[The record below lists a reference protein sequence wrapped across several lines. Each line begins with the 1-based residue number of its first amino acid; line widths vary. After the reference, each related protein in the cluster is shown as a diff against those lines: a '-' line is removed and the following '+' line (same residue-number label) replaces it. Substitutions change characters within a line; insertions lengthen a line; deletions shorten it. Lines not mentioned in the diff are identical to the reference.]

1 MVLEEDLCRQNLVNM
16 QKIYVELFQ
25 QTYNGAI
32 EMETMETTE
41 TKPMVS
47 VIVPVRNG
55 EKTVGE
61 LLDSLLKVDYPKEKL
76 EIIVVDGNST
86 DRTRKIVSKYPFELI
101 LQEGN
106 GLNAARNT
114 GIKHSNGQIIAFTDA
129 DCVVPE
135 DWIKKIVE
143 DFRDLQVG
151 CIGGS
156 VKGDGDGFFSRYADE
171 SVMPAVRAFKKRE
184 VLDNVKLLFCYPAG
198 CNMAF
203 RREAFEKVGGFD
215 ETIVYSFDEDELV
228 EKVCKAGY
236 KMVID
241 PDVLIKHKH
250 RSTLKELLKQ
260 TFKYGRGSG
269 FLLRRRWTKTVF
281 STWFL
286 FCLIG
291 FITWLFILATLTIST
306 VTTRSSFLSILLLS
320 FVFAPFFG
328 FMLPYGY
335 KALKNRHYEM
345 IFIYPFLDFLRILT
359 FCTGQLFQFF
369 QTRGKE
375 KKL

>member
-1 MVLEEDLCRQNLVNM
+1 
-16 QKIYVELFQ
+16 
-25 QTYNGAI
+25 
-32 EMETMETTE
+32 METE
-41 TKPMVS
+41 PMVS
-47 VIVPVRNG
+47 VIIPVRNG

-86 DRTRKIVSKYPFELI
+86 DKTRNIVSKYPFELI
-101 LQEGN
+101 IQEGN

-114 GIKHSNGQIIAFTDA
+114 GIKHSNGKIVAFTDA
-129 DCVVPE
+129 DCIVPE
-135 DWIKKIVE
+135 NWIKKIVE
-143 DFRDLQVG
+143 NFRDPQIG

-171 SVMPAVRAFKKRE
+171 SIMPTVRAFKKRE
-184 VLDNVKLLFCYPAG
+184 VLDNVKLFFCYPAG

-203 RREAFEKVGGFD
+203 RRETFEKVGGFD
-215 ETIVYSFDEDELV
+215 ETIIYSFDEDEFV

-241 PDVLIKHKH
+241 PDVLIRHKH
-250 RSTLKELLKQ
+250 RSTFKELLKQ

-269 FLLRRRWTKTVF
+269 FLLRRSWTKTVF
-281 STWFL
+281 SRWFL

-291 FITWLFILATLTIST
+291 FIAWLLILASLTILT
-306 VTTRSSFLSILLLS
+306 VVTHSSFLLILLLG

-328 FMLPYGY
+328 LILSYGY
-335 KALKNRHYEM
+335 KASKNGQYEM
-345 IFIYPFLDFLRILT
+345 IFIYPFLDFSRILT
-359 FCTGQLFQFF
+359 FCTGQLFQFL
-369 QTRGKE
+369 QTKDKE